1 MAVRITYF
9 VHCATTD
16 TENNIAS
23 GWHDTGLS
31 EQGIKQANSLRE
43 QIKDEKFDIIF
54 CSDLKRASGSARLVF
69 KENDAIVLDERLRE
83 CNYGEYNGYLATVIE
98 QMQKK
103 CIIDR
108 FPGGESFEDVKER
121 VADFLEFLKKAC
133 DGKRVA
139 LVSHKAPQLAIE
151 VLLKNKTWEQA
162 FADNW
167 RKSKAWQP
175 GWEYVVE

>member
-1 MAVRITYF
+1 M
-9 VHCATTD
+9 
-16 TENNIAS
+16 
-23 GWHDTGLS
+23 
-31 EQGIKQANSLRE
+31 
-43 QIKDEKFDIIF
+43 
-54 CSDLKRASGSARLVF
+54 
-69 KENDAIVLDERLRE
+69 LDERLRE